1 MIDLHAENLYLYG
14 SVIAILVLVVIKALS
29 GNQWIKDRLKWPL
42 FLLTVSVM
50 ISVFIIFRPATPHL
64 PTARLLLIVMA
75 AIMTIVVLAFN
86 EFRGHGVSKRYPSI
100 VQDAIVIGGFIII
113 AVGLAPRE
121 LLTPSAVGALIVG
134 LALQDT
140 LGNLFSG
147 LALQIEKPLLVG
159 NWVKVADTEG
169 KVSEITWRATKIR
182 TKQGHICV
190 IPNTMIA
197 RDPIINY
204 SHPSPV
210 IRREITIGFG
220 YDAPP
225 NKVKKCVI
233 DTLAEVP
240 DILNKPAPNLV
251 LEKYNDFSIDY
262 RIRFWIKEFGKCERI
277 LDSFTSLLYYTMKR
291 EGLTI
296 PFPIEEQHI
305 SEEQNAEERIE
316 LELVRKQHFVDKLDL
331 FAELEEADRVKIAE
345 CLEENTFA
353 ENEAIVRQGDSG
365 DSMYIVRNGEVKV
378 MLGKNGQVKEV
389 AQIGPGNYFGE
400 MALLTGES
408 RTATVTAATD
418 TDVFVLRKAPFSE
431 VLLSNTAIAATIAD
445 TVSKRSEALKS
456 DLLKFSEV
464 SDVPE
469 VTRDTLLRKMQLF
482 FTLAHKPG
490 P

>member
-1 MIDLHAENLYLYG
+1 MIDFHAENIYFYG
-14 SVIAILVLVVIKALS
+14 AVLLILVLVALKALS

-42 FLLTVSVM
+42 ILLTVSVV
-50 ISVFIIFRPATPHL
+50 ISVVIMFQPGSPHL

-75 AIMTIVVLAFN
+75 AVMTIVVLTFN
-86 EFRGHGVSKRYPSI
+86 EFRGDGVSQRYPSI

-159 NWVKVADTEG
+159 NWVKVAETEG
-169 KVSEITWRATKIR
+169 KVSEVTWRATKIR
-182 TKQGHICV
+182 TKEGHICV

-197 RDPIINY
+197 RGTIINY
-204 SHPSPV
+204 SHPSRV

-220 YDAPP
+220 YEAHP

-233 DTLAEVP
+233 DTLADVP
-240 DILNKPAPNLV
+240 DILRKPAPTLI

-296 PFPIEEQHI
+296 PFPIEEQRL
-305 SEEQNAEERIE
+305 SQEQKAEELVA
-316 LELVRKQHFVDKLDL
+316 LELIRKKHFVDKVDL
-331 FAELEEADRVKIAE
+331 FAELEEADRSKIAE
-345 CLEENTFA
+345 CLEEVTFA
-353 ENEAIVRQGDSG
+353 ANESIVTQGDSG
-365 DSMYIVRNGEVKV
+365 DSMFIIRHGEVKV
-378 MLGKNGQVKEV
+378 MLGKYGQVKEV
-389 AQIGPGNYFGE
+389 AQIGQGDYFGE
-400 MALLTGES
+400 MALLTGEN
-408 RTATVTAATD
+408 RTATVTAKID
-418 TDVFVLRKAPFSE
+418 TDVFILRKEPFSE
-431 VLLSNTAIAATIAD
+431 VLLSNSAIATIIAGK
-445 TVSKRSEALKS
+445 VSKRSAALKS
-456 DLLKFSEV
+456 DLSQFSEV
-464 SDVPE
+464 SDVPKAA
-469 VTRDTLLRKMQLF
+469 RDSLLMKIQVF
-482 FTLAHKPG
+482 FTLANKPEE
-490 P
+490 